1 MSHAS
6 RLAVVL
12 GILSVSASASIT
24 PYSPADGSTV
34 TLLPEPQRKIM
45 AIPTYAERLATLKA
59 DHDKPH
65 DDRYYGKD
73 RENKWRISCPLVLR
87 WRTTAGEKGPWK
99 VAIATKPDFSDA
111 VNYWVEASSAN
122 SRKEKDSV
130 RFKWY
135 VPRPNLKLGQTYYW
149 KVWSDIK
156 CTSYS
161 CGSTLKGA
169 CACGKAKQAHESSV
183 ASFTTDSQPPR
194 WIAIEGRTKNIR
206 DLGGW
211 RTRDGR
217 RVRQGIAFR
226 GEALNDN
233 SVNGE
238 VVGRNRLTFEDA
250 AYLTKTLGIRTDLDL
265 RTKREISTM
274 TQSPLG
280 PCVAFIHRS
289 APAYKEIFTPEG
301 MKTMAANFRVFCD
314 ERNYPI
320 FFHCIGG
327 ADRTGSLAYVLNG
340 VLGVERAD
348 LERDWES
355 TFYPEIPNVVTNDT
369 GKPFINGTYW
379 RSSQHFDDGFAKYAT
394 PGDTLRDR
402 IERYL
407 LACGV
412 TKEEISK
419 VRTIM
424 LEADARD

>member
-1 MSHAS
+1 MSMIGATALAAIVLVAPQNGARVPTLPQSQKAVLAQSTKDERRTVGAS
-6 RLAVVL
+6 YPK
-12 GILSVSASASIT
+12 GPWGVSA
-24 PYSPADGSTV
+24 
-34 TLLPEPQRKIM
+34 
-45 AIPTYAERLATLKA
+45 
-59 DHDKPH
+59 
-65 DDRYYGKD
+65 
-73 RENKWRISCPLVLR
+73 PLVLK
-87 WRTTAGEKGPWK
+87 WRATAGEGGSWK
-99 VAIATKPDFSDA
+99 IRVGTSPDLKDGA
-111 VNYWVEASSAN
+111 DYWIFFFDIEPDQDGTYSYEVSRAN
-122 SRKEKDSV
+122 LE
-130 RFKWY
+130 
-135 VPRPNLKLGQTYYW
+135 LGRRYW
-149 KVWSDIK
+149 WRVWSNVKCAKWTCGAATDPNGCPCGATGPAPASAVGTFVTEDI
-156 CTSYS
+156 
-161 CGSTLKGA
+161 
-169 CACGKAKQAHESSV
+169 
-183 ASFTTDSQPPR
+183 PPR

-217 RVRQGIAFR
+217 RVRQGMAFR

-250 AYLTKTLGIRTDLDL
+250 TYLTKTLGIRTDLDL

-280 PCVAFIHRS
+280 PGVAFIHRS
-289 APAYKEIFTPEG
+289 APAYKEIFTSEG
-301 MKTMAANFRVFCD
+301 MKVMAENFRVFCD
-314 ERNYPI
+314 EKNYPI

-340 VLGVERAD
+340 VLGVDRTD

-355 TFYPEIPNVVTNDT
+355 TFYPDIPNVVTNDT

-379 RSSQHFDDGFAKYAT
+379 RSSQHFDDGFAKYAA

-412 TKEEISK
+412 TKEEIAK
-419 VRTIM
+419 VRALM
-424 LEADARD
+424 LEVPSAS

>member
-1 MSHAS
+1 MSMVGAAA
-6 RLAVVL
+6 LAAIVL
-12 GILSVSASASIT
+12 VS
-24 PYSPADGSTV
+24 
-34 TLLPEPQRKIM
+34 PENDARV
-45 AIPTYAERLATLKA
+45 ATLPPAQKA
-59 DHDKPH
+59 VLAQPT
-65 DDRYYGKD
+65 KD
-73 RENKWRISCPLVLR
+73 ERRTVGTSYPNGPWGVAAPLVLK
-87 WRTTAGEKGPWK
+87 WRATAGETGSWK
-99 VAIATKPDFSDA
+99 IRVGTRPDLKDGTDYWIFFFDIEPDA
-111 VNYWVEASSAN
+111 DGIYSYE
-122 SRKEKDSV
+122 
-130 RFKWY
+130 
-135 VPRPNLKLGQTYYW
+135 VPRTNLELGRRYW
-149 KVWSDIK
+149 WRVWSNVK
-156 CTSYS
+156 CAKWS
-161 CGSTLKGA
+161 CGAATGPHGCPCGA
-169 CACGKAKQAHESSV
+169 TGPAP
-183 ASFTTDSQPPR
+183 ASAVGTFVTEDMPPR

-211 RTRDGR
+211 RTQDGR
-217 RVRQGIAFR
+217 RVRQGMAFR

-280 PCVAFIHRS
+280 PGVAFIHRS

-301 MKTMAANFRVFCD
+301 MKTMAENFRVFCD
-314 ERNYPI
+314 EKNYPV

-340 VLGVERAD
+340 VLGVARAD

-355 TFYPEIPNVVTNDT
+355 TFYPDIPNVVTNDT

-379 RSSQHFDDGFAKYAT
+379 RSSQHFDDGFARYAV

-412 TKEEISK
+412 TKEEIEK
-419 VRTIM
+419 VREIM
-424 LEADARD
+424 LEG

>member
-211 RTRDGR
+211 KTLDGR
-217 RVRQGIAFR
+217 RVKQGMVFR
-226 GEALNDN
+226 GQGLNDN
-233 SVNGE
+233 SVNGDE
-238 VVGRNRLTFEDA
+238 KGRNRLMVEDVEFF
-250 AYLTKTLGIRTDLDL
+250 TKTLGIKTDLDL
-265 RTKREISTM
+265 RSGRELADM
-274 TQSPLG
+274 KGSPLG
-280 PCVAFIHRS
+280 DGVKLIHHSSS
-289 APAYKEIFTPEG
+289 AYAGIFKKKADGLSSNG
-301 MKTMAANFRVFCD
+301 MKTMADNFRVFCD
-314 ERNYPI
+314 EKNYPI
-320 FFHCIGG
+320 YFHCIGG

-340 VLGVERAD
+340 ILGVDRHD
-348 LERDWES
+348 LETDWES
-355 TFYPEIPNVVTNDT
+355 TFYPTLTEMRKDY
-369 GKPFINGTYW
+369 NGPTYW
-379 RSSQHFDDGFAKYAT
+379 CGENHFNDGFSKY
-394 PGDTLRDR
+394 GDANTSWNER
-402 IERYL
+402 IELYL
-407 LACGV
+407 LDCGV
-412 TKEEISK
+412 TKEEIAKFRS
-419 VRTIM
+419 IM
-424 LEADARD
+424 LE